1 MASRPALRI
10 SWSNNIDNVAQDSEQ
25 PTIAQLHSTEVSCY
39 IKKYCS
45 AAIPLLTFAGISFLQ
60 NFLPS
65 QPQDILFVSTLKD
78 LILFFFFTKV
88 SIAICILIHG
98 TSNSRASTG
107 NSHISNQAIH
117 CLPIRLP
124 CFSKWR
130 HQAWLGTPSYNTLP
144 TFNVNYYP
152 KVPAVFAKYYK

>member
-1 MASRPALRI
+1 MSLKIPTKHRTAAQHRSKLLHKERLLGHNSSLNICRNFI
-10 SWSNNIDNVAQDSEQ
+10 SAKLSSK
-25 PTIAQLHSTEVSCY
+25 STSGYSLCH
-39 IKKYCS
+39 
-45 AAIPLLTFAGISFLQ
+45 
-60 NFLPS
+60 NFKRFDP
-65 QPQDILFVSTLKD
+65 V
-78 LILFFFFTKV
+78 FFFTKV
-88 SIAICILIHG
+88 SIAICILMIHG
-98 TSNSRASTG
+98 SSNSRASTG

-144 TFNVNYYP
+144 MFNVNYYP

>member
-1 MASRPALRI
+1 MSLKGDSR
-10 SWSNNIDNVAQDSEQ
+10 

-39 IKKYCS
+39 IKKCCS
-45 AAIPLLTFAGISFLQ
+45 ATIPLLTFAGISFLQ

-65 QPQDILFVSTLKD
+65 QPLCLNFKRFDPV
-78 LILFFFFTKV
+78 FFFAKV
-88 SIAICILIHG
+88 SISICILIHG

-130 HQAWLGTPSYNTLP
+130 HQAWLGTPSYNTL
-144 TFNVNYYP
+144 NANYSP